1 MALLDCTG
9 VLMITVSDIKSFFTI
24 PQGTTHIYN
33 LAGSS
38 AALFLS
44 LSKEPFLAVEQTEES
59 AAKLY
64 EDLWFFLRVMRSPR
78 ETLQYLPE
86 PNGIESSGKR
96 AEVLYGI
103 KEGDSLVTSVKGMD
117 SPVWRPEDLKR
128 EALVLRPGQEADRET
143 VARDLRSLGYKRVSI
158 VMEKGE
164 FSAKGWLLDIFPST
178 MEYPVRIEFFGDEIE
193 QIKSFDIDSQRS
205 IGTIERVT
213 IMPVTE
219 PSGDTKIQALVNGMV
234 FLVDLLPPESPSSFL
249 LKGTSGQ
256 DTGEEHRG
264 DEEHARN
271 PERAVSLSRFDVK
284 GEGYDA
290 GMRTIRGLGIYPEER
305 KSLGN
310 IAEVITTLR
319 NDNRIVIVSP
329 SEAQAERVKDIL
341 FEGGVVAP
349 VIGAEDL
356 MNYEGFVAITQGKL
370 SSGFFMPGF
379 LILTENEIFG
389 ERPPYRPLKQSKV
402 SKLLASMDD
411 ISPGDLVVHPDHGI
425 GRFLSV
431 QRERVGDFEN
441 DLIVLE
447 YAGNDRLYIPLY
459 NIDRIKRYNAEEGAT
474 PLLDRLGGKTW
485 QRRKERVKKAVK
497 EMAEKLLKLYA
508 ERAVAKSFSFSPDTE
523 LHREFYG
530 FFPYEET
537 PDQVKAAEEIGRDM
551 ESERPMDRLL
561 CGDVGYGKTEVA
573 MRAAFKAVYD
583 GKQVAVL
590 VPTTILCEQHYHT
603 FKGRFSAFPVKIDYI
618 SRFKSKRERD
628 ATLRAVARGE
638 IDIIVGTHSLLR
650 KETSFCNLGL
660 LIIDEEHRFG
670 VGQKERIKEL
680 KQGVDILS
688 MTATPIP
695 RTLHMA
701 ISGIRAMSVIE
712 TPPEERLAVR
722 SMVSVFDAGLIKE
735 AMERE
740 LLRSGQVLFVHNMI
754 LDIEKVA
761 ALLKRLMPDARFGIA
776 HGQMPEGRLEEVML
790 KFIKREIDVL
800 VSTTIIGSG
809 IDIPTAN
816 TILIDRAD
824 RIGLSDL
831 YQLRGRVGRSN
842 VRAYAYFLIPGKD
855 LVSEDAK
862 KRLQAISEMSYLG
875 AGFRLAM
882 KDLEMRGAG
891 NLLGPQQSG
900 HIHAV
905 GFDMYVEMLEKA
917 VAELKGVEMK
927 EEWEPSIS
935 LKVTARI
942 PEEYIEDMTV
952 RMSVYRRIANAH
964 SPEELSDIGAE
975 MTDRF
980 GAVPDEV
987 RRLLEIMRLKSMAR
1001 RLSILKISETDRK
1014 IRVVFSKD
1022 TSVATEKVLALQ
1034 KTFHGIRFHRDGFEL
1049 SLSELVKSCDS
1060 LSVSYDLIKRLN

>member
-1 MALLDCTG
+1 
-9 VLMITVSDIKSFFTI
+9 MIAVSDIKNLFTI

-38 AALFLS
+38 AALLLS
-44 LSKEPFLAVEQTEES
+44 LSKEPFIAVEQTEES

-64 EDLWFFLRVMRSPR
+64 EDIRFFLRIMRSPQEALR
-78 ETLQYLPE
+78 FLPE

-117 SPVWRPEDLKR
+117 SAVWRPEDLKR
-128 EALVLRPGQEADRET
+128 EALVLRSGQEAEREI
-143 VARDLRSLGYKRVSI
+143 VVMGLRSLGYRRVSI

-164 FSAKGWLLDIFPST
+164 FSTKGWLLDIFPST

-205 IGTIERVT
+205 IGTIERAT

-219 PSGDTKIQALVNGMV
+219 PSGDTRIQSLVNGMA
-234 FLVDLLPPESPSSFL
+234 FLVDLLPSDSSSFL
-249 LKGTSGQ
+249 PAGTSEEDTRAGIGGQ
-256 DTGEEHRG
+256 
-264 DEEHARN
+264 EHAYN
-271 PERAVSLSRFDVK
+271 PEHAVSLSRFDLK

-305 KSLGN
+305 KSLGD
-310 IAEVITTLR
+310 IAGVVTTLR
-319 NDNRIVIVSP
+319 KDHRIVIVSP
-329 SEAQAERVKDIL
+329 SEAQAERVKEIL
-341 FEGGVVAP
+341 FEGGVVSP

-356 MNYEGFVAITQGKL
+356 MNYEGSVAIIQGKL
-370 SSGFFMPGF
+370 SSGFFIPGL
-379 LILTENEIFG
+379 LILTEREIFG
-389 ERPPYRPLKQSKV
+389 ERLPYRPLKQSKV

-411 ISPGDLVVHPDHGI
+411 ISPGDFVVHPDHGI

-431 QRERVGDFEN
+431 QKEKVGDFEH

-447 YAGNDRLYIPLY
+447 YAGKDRLYIPLY
-459 NIDRIKRYNAEEGAT
+459 NIDRIKKYNAEEAAI

-508 ERAVAKSFSFSPDTE
+508 ERAVAKSFSFSADTE

-537 PDQVKAAEEIGRDM
+537 PDQMKAAEEIGRDM
-551 ESERPMDRLL
+551 EAERPMDRLL

-590 VPTTILCEQHYHT
+590 VPTTILCEQHCHT

-618 SRFKSKRERD
+618 SRFKPKKERD
-628 ATLRAVARGE
+628 TTLHAVAKGE

-650 KETSFCNLGL
+650 KETSFSNLGL

-670 VGQKERIKEL
+670 VGQKERIKEM

-722 SMVSVFDAGLIKE
+722 SMVSVFDMGLVKE

-740 LLRSGQVLFVHNMI
+740 LQRGGQVLFVHNTVF
-754 LDIEKVA
+754 DIEKVA
-761 ALLKRLMPDARFGIA
+761 VLLKRLVPDARFGIA
-776 HGQMPEGRLEEVML
+776 HGQMPEKRLEEVML
-790 KFIKREIDVL
+790 KFIKRETDVL

-816 TILIDRAD
+816 TILINRAD

-862 KRLQAISEMSYLG
+862 KRLQAINEMSYLG

-905 GFDMYVEMLEKA
+905 GFEMYVEMLEKA
-917 VAELKGVEMK
+917 VAELKGIEMK

-952 RMSVYRRIANAH
+952 RMSVYRRIANAY
-964 SPEELSDIGAE
+964 SPEELSDIEAE

-987 RRLLEIMRLKSMAR
+987 RRLLGIMRLKSMAR

-1022 TSVATEKVLALQ
+1022 TSVATEKVFALQ
-1034 KTFHGIRFHRDGFEL
+1034 ETFHGIRFHRDGFEFNL
-1049 SLSELVKSCDS
+1049 MKPCDT
-1060 LSVSYDLIKRLN
+1060 LTVSYDVLQRLN

>member
-1 MALLDCTG
+1 
-9 VLMITVSDIKSFFTI
+9 MIAVSDIKSFFAI
-24 PQGTTHIYN
+24 PQETTHIYN
-33 LAGSS
+33 LMGSS
-38 AALFLS
+38 AALLLS
-44 LSKEPFLAVEQTEES
+44 LGKEPFLAVERTEES
-59 AAKLY
+59 AMRLY
-64 EDLWFFLRVMRSPR
+64 EDIRFFLRIMRYPQ
-78 ETLQYLPE
+78 ETLHYLPE

-103 KEGDSLVTSVKGMD
+103 KEGDSFVTSVKCMD
-117 SPVWRPEDLKR
+117 SPIWRPEDLKS
-128 EALVLRPGQEADRET
+128 EALVLSPGQEAERET
-143 VARDLRSLGYKRVSI
+143 VARGLRSLGYKRVSI

-164 FSAKGWLLDIFPST
+164 FSTKGWLLDIFPST

-205 IGTIERVT
+205 IGTIERAT
-213 IMPVTE
+213 ILPITE
-219 PSGDTKIQALVNGMV
+219 PSGDTRIQSLVNGMA
-234 FLVDLLPPESPSSFL
+234 FLVDLLPSDTSSFL
-249 LKGTSGQ
+249 PAGTSEEGTGAGIRGQ
-256 DTGEEHRG
+256 
-264 DEEHARN
+264 EHAYN
-271 PERAVSLSRFDVK
+271 PEHAVSLSRFDVK

-305 KSLGN
+305 KSLGD
-310 IAEVITTLR
+310 IAGVVTTLR
-319 NDNRIVIVSP
+319 KDHRILIVSP
-329 SEAQAERVKDIL
+329 SEAQAERVKEIL
-341 FEGGVVAP
+341 FEGEVVAP

-356 MNYEGFVAITQGKL
+356 MNYGGPVAITQGKL

-379 LILTENEIFG
+379 LILTEREIFG

-431 QRERVGDFEN
+431 QKERTGDFEH

-459 NIDRIKRYNAEEGAT
+459 NIDRIKKYNAEEGAT

-508 ERAVAKSFSFSPDTE
+508 ERAVAKSFSFSADTE

-603 FKGRFSAFPVKIDYI
+603 FRGRFSAFPVKIDYM
-618 SRFKSKRERD
+618 SRFKPKKERD
-628 ATLRAVARGE
+628 ATLHAVARGE

-650 KETSFCNLGL
+650 KGISFSNLGL

-722 SMVSVFDAGLIKE
+722 SVVSVFDAGLVKE

-740 LLRSGQVLFVHNMI
+740 LERDGQVLFVHNTI
-754 LDIEKVA
+754 FDIEKVA
-761 ALLKRLMPDARFGIA
+761 ALLKGLIPDARFGIA
-776 HGQMPEGRLEEVML
+776 HGQMPEKRLEEVML
-790 KFIKREIDVL
+790 KFIEREIDVL

-816 TILIDRAD
+816 TILINRAD

-875 AGFRLAM
+875 AGFRLAL

-905 GFDMYVEMLEKA
+905 GFEMYVEMLEKA
-917 VAELKGVEMK
+917 VAELKGIEMR
-927 EEWEPSIS
+927 EEREPSIS
-935 LKVTARI
+935 MKVTARI

-964 SPEELSDIGAE
+964 NPEDLSDIEAE

-980 GAVPDEV
+980 GTVPDEV
-987 RRLLEIMRLKSMAR
+987 RRLLEIMRLKSLAR
-1001 RLSILKISETDRK
+1001 SLSILKISETDRK

-1022 TSVATEKVLALQ
+1022 TSVATEKVLGLQ

-1049 SLSELVKSCDS
+1049 SLKGNSMDEAQREVSRAMSS
-1060 LSVSYDLIKRLN
+1060 LLPA